1 MNSFVRSFSLY
12 LGLSYIYTHKRPH
25 CKVTFRLSE
34 GSPLYFDKRVLVA
47 QSEYFAEMLSNE
59 SWVEGRTHEV
69 DLRNNPDANH
79 QTVCAIFKF
88 LQDGDSAALT
98 KHTACTVTSDFMDR
112 GLSHRLDIQV

>member
-1 MNSFVRSFSLY
+1 MWRGSARFA
-12 LGLSYIYTHKRPH
+12 LSNIYTQKHPYR
-25 CKVTFRLSE
+25 KVTFRLSE

-98 KHTACTVTSDFMDR
+98 KHTACPVTSDYMDR
-112 GLSHRLDIQV
+112 GLRHQLDIQV

>member
-1 MNSFVRSFSLY
+1 MGSPRQQRAEDFSQE
-12 LGLSYIYTHKRPH
+12 ITQ
-25 CKVTFRLSE
+25 VTFRLSE

-88 LQDGDSAALT
+88 LQD
-98 KHTACTVTSDFMDR
+98 
-112 GLSHRLDIQV
+112 